1 MWARREEER
10 ASKSKRET
18 HYFCIIMNLAFFMCF
33 SIICICFL
41 SMSIPRQIFHHLF
54 KVNENSSDINI
65 FNLAEGFAPFSPQHQ
80 FETELS
86 KEEPLSLFDI
96 WLAAPSY
103 Q

>member
-1 MWARREEER
+1 MLFNYL
-10 ASKSKRET
+10 
-18 HYFCIIMNLAFFMCF
+18 HL
-33 SIICICFL
+33 L
-41 SMSIPRQIFHHLF
+41 SLNEYPTPNISPLF

-65 FNLAEGFAPFSPQHQ
+65 FNLAEGLAPFSPQHQ

>member
-1 MWARREEER
+1 MLFNYL
-10 ASKSKRET
+10 
-18 HYFCIIMNLAFFMCF
+18 HL
-33 SIICICFL
+33 L
-41 SMSIPRQIFHHLF
+41 SLNEYPTPNISPLF

-65 FNLAEGFAPFSPQHQ
+65 FNLAEGLAPFSPQHQ

-86 KEEPLSLFDI
+86 KEEPLSQFDI

>member
-1 MWARREEER
+1 MGKEGGG
-10 ASKSKRET
+10 KILQVQKRDSLLLYCYESCLFYVLFNYL
-18 HYFCIIMNLAFFMCF
+18 HL
-33 SIICICFL
+33 L
-41 SMSIPRQIFHHLF
+41 SLNEYPTPNISPLF

-65 FNLAEGFAPFSPQHQ
+65 FNLAEGLAPFSPQHQ

>member
-1 MWARREEER
+1 MR
-10 ASKSKRET
+10 T
-18 HYFCIIMNLAFFMCF
+18 
-33 SIICICFL
+33 
-41 SMSIPRQIFHHLF
+41 PRQIFHHLF

-65 FNLAEGFAPFSPQHQ
+65 FNLAEGLAPFSPQHQ

>member
-1 MWARREEER
+1 MWEEER

-33 SIICICFL
+33 SIICFL
-41 SMSIPRQIFHHLF
+41 SMRTPRQIFHHLF

-96 WLAAPSY
+96 WLAAPLY

>member
-1 MWARREEER
+1 MFALE
-10 ASKSKRET
+10 SCLFYVLFNYL
-18 HYFCIIMNLAFFMCF
+18 HL
-33 SIICICFL
+33 L
-41 SMSIPRQIFHHLF
+41 SLNEYPTPNISPLF

-65 FNLAEGFAPFSPQHQ
+65 FNLAEGLAPFSPQHQ

>member
-1 MWARREEER
+1 MGKEGGG
-10 ASKSKRET
+10 KSLQVQKRDSLLLYYYESCLFYVLFNYL
-18 HYFCIIMNLAFFMCF
+18 HL
-33 SIICICFL
+33 L
-41 SMSIPRQIFHHLF
+41 SLNEYPTPNISPLF